1 MRRLRALGAM
11 VVLLVLVVGIPLGM
25 AATIGNPLHGWA
37 DLKVGDLTDAVLIDL
52 LAVIVWLAW
61 AQFAVSVLVEVG
73 AAARHVQMPT
83 RIPLVPGASQHL
95 AHTLVGAAL
104 LLGTATAALASP
116 VHALAATPAHTVSA
130 TTAVH
135 APTAAASARSASP
148 RQATTAGG
156 HHARATAHA
165 EPVTYVIPG
174 DGRGPDTYWDI
185 AAARL
190 GSGEHWQQIWD
201 LNRGRTQPDGEVMN
215 NPGLLKPGWTVL
227 LPSSAATSSPA
238 AAQLEDVTVHEGDT
252 LSGIAQSHG
261 VADWHQVWE
270 ASHGMA
276 EPGGQHLTDPD
287 LIRPGWTLE
296 VPATASTAHVP
307 THHVPKPQTPTQQT
321 PTPRTPTNQT
331 PTTPA
336 QPTPGEQTPNGQ
348 TPTPARPTT
357 PLTPGRAQHDVPAA
371 SSPARSSSE
380 APMVAF
386 AGGGVLLAGVSLA
399 ALIRYR
405 RRQFRWRHPGRT
417 ISATPPP
424 LQRVERAL
432 LSSGHAGMADV
443 TWLNEALRSL
453 VHALSATDGG
463 RLPDV
468 VAARMTAETLEL
480 VLTGAQPEAPKPWTV
495 DETGT
500 RWSIDRNDE
509 LGYDPAQR
517 AYHFAP
523 FPTLASV
530 GYTAAGEHWLLDL
543 ERVAAMSLSG
553 DPERCLNLARFLG
566 AELAHNAW
574 SEMLQVTLVGFG
586 QEMAEINPER
596 LTYTADFAKAIAALE
611 RELASTTD
619 ALHNSDVDVL
629 EGRLHNVAAD
639 AWAPHVLLIAPSAA
653 EDTEGLEQLLTAMR
667 AQRSRTAVA
676 LVLADDPDHAD
687 GTRWQLTIDDQGTL
701 RIPALGV
708 ELIAQQ
714 IPAEEAAQL
723 AQMLALAATTED
735 RPVPDA
741 EGDKPW
747 DEYSDA
753 AGSVRHSLAAV
764 IPRAAPATRSVGLG
778 VADIP
783 ALHLADTAPWVTD
796 SVLPLSAQT
805 YLEQTATTQE
815 DLDTLAP
822 QVDQATRAQ
831 VESIDPEMD
840 GDLADWYDQ
849 ACTRPKVRLLGAVT
863 VTAQGSLPQRNPR
876 LLWNTEIV
884 AYLATRPGGVSVER
898 YGTDMWPD
906 DPNIASKTKARQSIS
921 VVRQWLGMNARTGQE
936 HLPKGVVAGMPSPY
950 RLEDVLVDA
959 ELFRR
964 LRLRGSARGGDG
976 IADLR
981 AALDLVVGVPFS
993 DRRPEGYGWLAENPL
1008 DHVYAGMIVDVAH
1021 IVATHHLAAGEPEL
1035 AVSAAQVALRAG
1047 SSEDVPLL
1055 DLVAACDAQDNRAE
1069 ADAYIKRILANHD
1082 AEVEEDLPPRTAE
1095 ILHRRQWLGQ
1105 AS

>member
-1 MRRLRALGAM
+1 MRRLKALGATL
-11 VVLLVLVVGIPLGM
+11 VLLVLVVGIPLGM

-37 DLKVGDLTDAVLIDL
+37 DLKVGDLTDEVIIDL
-52 LAVIVWLAW
+52 LAVVVWLAW
-61 AQFAVSVLVEVG
+61 AQFAVSVLVELG
-73 AAARHVQMPT
+73 AAARHVQIPT
-83 RIPLVPGASQHL
+83 RIPLVPGSSQHL

-116 VHALAATPAHTVSA
+116 VHALAATSARPVAAVASVHIQGTASSQRTAATAQQASTLSGHQSRTATQPPTVS
-130 TTAVH
+130 
-135 APTAAASARSASP
+135 
-148 RQATTAGG
+148 
-156 HHARATAHA
+156 
-165 EPVTYVIPG
+165 YVIPS
-174 DGRGPDTYWDI
+174 DGHGPDTYWDI
-185 AAARL
+185 AEARL
-190 GSGEHWQQIWD
+190 GGGDHWQQIWD

-227 LPSSAATSSPA
+227 LPTTATPPA
-238 AAQLEDVTVHEGDT
+238 AGTHLEDVTVHEGDT
-252 LSGIAQSHG
+252 LSGIAQAHG
-261 VADWHQVWE
+261 VSDWHQVWD
-270 ASHGMA
+270 ASKGMA
-276 EPGGQHLTDPD
+276 EPSGQRLMDPD
-287 LIRPGWTLE
+287 LIRPGWTVE
-296 VPATASTAHVP
+296 IPVSKP
-307 THHVPKPQTPTQQT
+307 TTQTPSADTPTQQT
-321 PTPRTPTNQT
+321 PKTPTQT
-331 PTTPA
+331 PPQEAPKTPA
-336 QPTPGEQTPNGQ
+336 AEPAPGEQTPTSGES
-348 TPTPARPTT
+348 TAPAARPE
-357 PLTPGRAQHDVPAA
+357 QHDSPAA
-371 SSPARSSSE
+371 SRPARRSSE

-417 ISATPPP
+417 IGATPPE

-432 LSSGHAGMADV
+432 LSTGTPGMADV

-453 VHALSATDGG
+453 VPSLAATETG

-468 VAARMTAETLEL
+468 VAARMTAEMLEL
-480 VLTGAQPEAPKPWTV
+480 VLTGAQPEAPAPWTV

-500 RWSIDRNDE
+500 RWSIQRGDD
-509 LGYDPAQR
+509 LGYDPAER

-530 GYTAAGEHWLLDL
+530 GYTTTGDHWLLDL

-553 DPERCLNLARFLG
+553 DPERCLNLARFLA

-586 QEMAEINPER
+586 KEMADINPER
-596 LTYTADFAKAIAALE
+596 LTYTEDFGKAIATLNGD
-611 RELASTTD
+611 LASTSD
-619 ALHNSDVDVL
+619 ALRQAEVDVL
-629 EGRLHNVAAD
+629 DGRLRNIAGD
-639 AWAPHVLLIAPSAA
+639 AWAPHVLLIAPSTA

-676 LVLADDPDHAD
+676 LVLADDPDHVD
-687 GTRWQLTIDDQGTL
+687 GTRWQLTIDEHGTL
-701 RIPALGV
+701 RIPALDV

-723 AQMLALAATTED
+723 AQMLALAASTED
-735 RPVPDA
+735 QPVPDA
-741 EGDKPW
+741 VGDKPW

-753 AGSVRHSLAAV
+753 AGSLRQSLTTS
-764 IPRAAPATRSVGLG
+764 PADLPETTMPTVTRSTGRG
-778 VADIP
+778 IADIP
-783 ALHLADTAPWVTD
+783 ALHLADSAPWVTN
-796 SVLPLSAQT
+796 SVLPLSPQT
-805 YLEQTATTQE
+805 YLDQTATTKE
-815 DLDTLAP
+815 DLDVLAP
-822 QVDQATRAQ
+822 HVDEATRAQ
-831 VESIDPEMD
+831 VESIDPQLD
-840 GDLADWYDQ
+840 RDLAAWNDP
-849 ACTRPKVRLLGAVT
+849 ACTQPKVRLLGPVT

-876 LLWNTEIV
+876 VLWNTEIV
-884 AYLATRPGGVSVER
+884 AYLATRPSGVSVET

-921 VVRQWLGMNARTGQE
+921 VVRQWLGMNERTGQE

-950 RLEDVLVDA
+950 RLEDALVDA

-964 LRLRGSARGGDG
+964 LRLRGSARGVDG

-981 AALDLVVGVPFS
+981 TALDLVVGVPFT
-993 DRRPEGYGWLAENPL
+993 DRRPEGYGWLAETPL

-1035 AVSAAQVALRAG
+1035 AVSAAQVALKAG

-1069 ADAYIKRILANHD
+1069 AAAYIKRILANHD